1 MAPLALDIGGTKMAA
16 GIVAS
21 DGSIPAPV
29 TVPTPAAGVWDT
41 CAALLRQVAAETPI
55 TSVGVACAGPV
66 DIAAGAAAPINID
79 EWDNGFVLVDA
90 IGTVFPSAR
99 IRLAMDGAAAALAEQ
114 RYGAGR
120 GVPDVLSLVVSTGIG
135 GGLIL
140 GGRIVTGR
148 TGNAGHIGHMVVA
161 TGSEPCACGGVGCL
175 ETVASGPACVRWA
188 RSRGWS
194 GETGVELAK
203 DAAVGNPTA
212 VAALERAGTALGQV
226 IASAAALTDVRLAV
240 VGGGFA
246 QAGPPLWD
254 PMRAAARR
262 HARLGFIADLRIVPA
277 KLGPLGTLTGAGILA
292 VHPEQSHPN
301 TGRGAPA

>member
-1 MAPLALDIGGTKMAA
+1 MTSLALDIGGTKIAT
-16 GIVAS
+16 GIVAP
-21 DGSIPAPV
+21 DGAILAPV
-29 TVPTPAAGVWDT
+29 TVPTPATRVWDT
-41 CAALLRQVAAETPI
+41 CATLLWRVARERPI
-55 TSVGVACAGPV
+55 SAVGVACAGPV
-66 DIAAGAAAPINID
+66 DTVAGAAAPINIG
-79 EWDNGFVLVDA
+79 EWAGGFALVDA
-90 IGTVFPSAR
+90 IGAVFPSAR

-114 RYGAGR
+114 RHGAGR
-120 GVPDVLSLVVSTGIG
+120 GIPDLVSLVVSTGIG

-140 GGRIVTGR
+140 GGRIITGR

-161 TGSEPCACGGVGCL
+161 MGNEPCACGGIGCL

-188 RSRGWS
+188 RGRGWR
-194 GETGVELAK
+194 GDTGAELAA
-203 DAAVGNPTA
+203 DAAAGNPTA

-226 IASAAALTDVRLAV
+226 VASAAALTDVRLAV

-262 HARLGFIADLRIVPA
+262 HARLTFVADLRIVPA

-292 VHPEQSHPN
+292 TDPE
-301 TGRGAPA
+301 